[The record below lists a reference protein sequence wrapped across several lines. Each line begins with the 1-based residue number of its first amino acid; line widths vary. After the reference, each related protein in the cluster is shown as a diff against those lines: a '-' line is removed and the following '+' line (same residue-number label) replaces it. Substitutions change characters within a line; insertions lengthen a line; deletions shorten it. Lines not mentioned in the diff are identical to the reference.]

1 MHRLLCGSSSQVQGF
16 HKDEVLHKIGP
27 EDLKIGA
34 LHPKLSPSLALES
47 VVIVISTGLVGDY
60 RTAGG
65 STPTT
70 WSVTHAEAL
79 IERATFRHIRGGDAR

>member
-1 MHRLLCGSSSQVQGF
+1 LV
-16 HKDEVLHKIGP
+16 
-27 EDLKIGA
+27 LKIGA

-47 VVIVISTGLVGDY
+47 AVIVISTGLVGDY

-65 STPTT
+65 STPTI

>member
-1 MHRLLCGSSSQVQGF
+1 MV
-16 HKDEVLHKIGP
+16 
-27 EDLKIGA
+27 LKIGA

-47 VVIVISTGLVGDY
+47 AVIVISTGLVGDY

-79 IERATFRHIRGGDAR
+79 IERATFRHIRGGDARYVVMFPGVTGLLRWKVG